1 MKQKKSVR
9 SEWQK
14 KLADKQSAP
23 IWGKIAERLRGLQPY
38 RNAATVFATP
48 HESLHQAR
56 INCLIDGKSL
66 IMPAPSIRE
75 GFFLLT
81 PHIIPFKDLSL
92 AITYK
97 GLKKYGQIIQG
108 RNVSQLSVGLIL
120 ADSLAVDFAGGR
132 IGDGDGY
139 FDLCCALLK
148 ELDAIGPDA
157 DILTFIQEEQISQ
170 EMLPQDQWDIK
181 MTGAVT
187 SDQTLQF
194 EPSDQKPQIFWDALS
209 HDQIKRIDPLWK
221 LYRKAQG

>member
-14 KLADKQSAP
+14 KLADKLSAP

-81 PHIIPFKDLSL
+81 PHSIPFKDISV

-97 GLKKYGQIIQG
+97 GLKKY
-108 RNVSQLSVGLIL
+108 
-120 ADSLAVDFAGGR
+120 
-132 IGDGDGY
+132 
-139 FDLCCALLK
+139 
-148 ELDAIGPDA
+148 
-157 DILTFIQEEQISQ
+157 
-170 EMLPQDQWDIK
+170 
-181 MTGAVT
+181 
-187 SDQTLQF
+187 
-194 EPSDQKPQIFWDALS
+194 
-209 HDQIKRIDPLWK
+209 
-221 LYRKAQG
+221 